1 MDALKQ
7 RVADAV
13 DRLGDELTAL
23 SLDIHAHPELAFQET
38 HAADRLARFLA
49 ARGFRVEAGVGG
61 VPTAFR
67 ASLETGPGPTLAIL
81 CEYDALPGVG
91 HACGHNVIAAAG
103 AGAGAALM
111 AACDGLPAG
120 RVLVIGTPAE
130 ERGGGKGCLVEA
142 GLFRDVDA
150 AMMIHGFDRTL
161 LHQDL
166 LGVARVSFE
175 WAGRAAH
182 ASVDPWEGVNAL
194 DACVAT
200 FNTVAMLRQQ
210 MRPGCRIHGIVAD
223 GGGIVADGVAAANV
237 IPERAAADFN
247 VRGPSLE
254 SMWALHRRVVACAEA
269 AAASTATRLTVT
281 RHPDVYEPL
290 RRNQGL
296 LDVFAANLDATG
308 LAEGPAAPDRLASSD
323 IGNVSQVTPTIHAWV
338 RIAALGTAI
347 HTREF
352 AAAAAAPSA
361 RAGLLAGAKLMALS
375 AVDLLADGSR
385 LRAIKEEFA
394 RR

>member
-1 MDALKQ
+1 MDALKR

-13 DRLGDELTAL
+13 ERLGDELTAL
-23 SLDIHAHPELAFQET
+23 SLDIHAHPELAFEET
-38 HAADRLARFLA
+38 HAADRVGRFLTEQ
-49 ARGFRVEAGVGG
+49 GFKVEAGVGG
-61 VPTAFR
+61 IPTAFR

-103 AGAGAALM
+103 AGAAAALM
-111 AACDGLPAG
+111 AARDGLPSG
-120 RVLVIGTPAE
+120 RVVVIGTPAE

-166 LGVARVSFE
+166 LGVARVTFE
-175 WAGRAAH
+175 WEGRAAH

-200 FNTVAMLRQQ
+200 FNGVAMLRQQ
-210 MRPGCRIHGIVAD
+210 MRPDCRIHGVVAE
-223 GGGIVADGVAAANV
+223 GGIAGNI
-237 IPERAAADFN
+237 IPERAVADFN

-254 SMWALHRRVVACAEA
+254 AMWALHRRVVACAEA
-269 AAASTATRLTVT
+269 AALATATRLTVT
-281 RHPDVYEPL
+281 RHPDVYEPM

-296 LDVFAANLDATG
+296 LDVFAANLGASG

-338 RIAALGTAI
+338 QIAALGTAI

-352 AAAAAAPSA
+352 AGAAAAPSA
-361 RAGLLAGAKLMALS
+361 RLGLLAGAKLMALS
-375 AVDLLADGSR
+375 AVDLLADPSR
-385 LRAIKEEFA
+385 LRVIKEEFT

>member
-1 MDALKQ
+1 MDALKR
-7 RVADAV
+7 RVAAAV
-13 DRLGDELTAL
+13 ERLGDELTAL
-23 SLDIHAHPELAFQET
+23 SLDIHAHPELAFEET
-38 HAADRLARFLA
+38 HAADRVGRFLTEQ
-49 ARGFRVEAGVGG
+49 GFKVEAGVGG
-61 VPTAFR
+61 IPTAFR

-111 AACDGLPAG
+111 AARDGLPSG
-120 RVLVIGTPAE
+120 RVVVIGTPAE

-166 LGVARVSFE
+166 LGVARVTFE
-175 WAGRAAH
+175 WEGRAAH

-200 FNTVAMLRQQ
+200 FNGVAMLRQQ
-210 MRPGCRIHGIVAD
+210 MRPDCRIHGVVAE
-223 GGGIVADGVAAANV
+223 GGIAGNI
-237 IPERAAADFN
+237 IPERAVADFN

-254 SMWALHRRVVACAEA
+254 AMWALHRRLVACAEA
-269 AAASTATRLTVT
+269 AALATATRLTVT
-281 RHPDVYEPL
+281 RHPDVYEPM

-296 LDVFAANLDATG
+296 LDVFAANLGASG

-338 RIAALGTAI
+338 QIAALGTAI

-352 AAAAAAPSA
+352 AGAATAPSA
-361 RAGLLAGAKLMALS
+361 RVGLLAGAKLMALS
-375 AVDLLADGSR
+375 AVDLLADPSR
-385 LRAIKEEFA
+385 LRVIKEEFT

>member
-1 MDALKQ
+1 MDALKR

-13 DRLGDELTAL
+13 ERLGDELTAL
-23 SLDIHAHPELAFQET
+23 SLDIHAHPELAFEET
-38 HAADRLARFLA
+38 RAADRVGRFLTEH
-49 ARGFRVEAGVGG
+49 GFKVEAGVGG
-61 VPTAFR
+61 IPTAFR
-67 ASLETGPGPTLAIL
+67 ASLEIGPGPTLAIL

-111 AACDGLPAG
+111 AARDGLPSG
-120 RVLVIGTPAE
+120 RVVVIGTPAE

-166 LGVARVSFE
+166 LGVARVTFE
-175 WAGRAAH
+175 WEGRAAH

-200 FNTVAMLRQQ
+200 FNGVAMLRQQ
-210 MRPGCRIHGIVAD
+210 MRPDCRIHGVVAE
-223 GGGIVADGVAAANV
+223 GGIAGNI
-237 IPERAAADFN
+237 IPERAVADFN

-254 SMWALHRRVVACAEA
+254 AMWALHRRVVACAEA
-269 AAASTATRLTVT
+269 AALASATQLTVT
-281 RHPDVYEPL
+281 RHPDVYEPM

-296 LDVFAANLDATG
+296 LDVFAANLGASG

-338 RIAALGTAI
+338 QIAALGTAI

-352 AAAAAAPSA
+352 AGAAAAPSA
-361 RAGLLAGAKLMALS
+361 RVGLLAGAKLMALS
-375 AVDLLADGSR
+375 AVDLLADPSR
-385 LRAIKEEFA
+385 LRVIKEEFT

>member
-7 RVADAV
+7 RIAAAV
-13 DRLGDELTAL
+13 DRSGDDLTAL
-23 SLDIHAHPELAFQET
+23 SLRIHAHPELAFEET
-38 HAADRLARFLA
+38 RACAWLAEFLT
-49 ARGFRVEAGVGG
+49 ARGFRVETGVGG
-61 VPTAFR
+61 VATAFR
-67 ASLETGPGPTLAIL
+67 ASLETGAGPTLAIL

-103 AGAGAALM
+103 VGAGAALM
-111 AACDGLPAG
+111 AVRDRLPPG
-120 RVLVIGTPAE
+120 RIVVIGTPAE
-130 ERGGGKGCLVEA
+130 EKGGGKGRLVEA
-142 GLFRDVDA
+142 GLFKDVDA

-166 LGVARVSFE
+166 LGVVRVTLE

-182 ASVDPWEGVNAL
+182 ASVDPWEGRNAL

-200 FNTVAMLRQQ
+200 FNAVSMLRQQ
-210 MRPGCRIHGIVAD
+210 MRPDCRIHGVVVD
-223 GGGIVADGVAAANV
+223 GGVAANIV
-237 IPERAAADFN
+237 PERAVADFN

-254 SMWALHRRVVACAEA
+254 AMWALYRRVVACAEGA
-269 AAASTATRLTVT
+269 AVATSTRLTVT
-281 RHPDVYEPL
+281 RHDDVYEPL
-290 RRNQGL
+290 KRNQAL
-296 LDVFAANLDATG
+296 LDVFAGNLAAAG

-338 RIAALGTAI
+338 AVAPLGTAI

-352 AAAAAAPSA
+352 AAAAGAPPA
-361 RAGLLAGAKLMALS
+361 RAGLLAGAKLMAMS
-375 AVDLLADGSR
+375 AVDLLADPTR
-385 LRAIKEEFA
+385 LHAVKEEFA

>member
-1 MDALKQ
+1 MDALKR

-13 DRLGDELTAL
+13 ERLGDELTAL
-23 SLDIHAHPELAFQET
+23 SLDIHAHPELAFEET
-38 HAADRLARFLA
+38 RAADRVGRFLTEQ
-49 ARGFRVEAGVGG
+49 GFKVEAGVGG
-61 VPTAFR
+61 IPTAFR
-67 ASLETGPGPTLAIL
+67 ASLEIGPGPTLAIL

-111 AACDGLPAG
+111 AARDGLPSG
-120 RVLVIGTPAE
+120 RVVVIGTPAE

-166 LGVARVSFE
+166 LGVARVTFE
-175 WAGRAAH
+175 WEGRAAH

-200 FNTVAMLRQQ
+200 FNGVAMLRQQ
-210 MRPGCRIHGIVAD
+210 MRPDCRIHGVVAE
-223 GGGIVADGVAAANV
+223 GGIAGNI
-237 IPERAAADFN
+237 IPERAVADFN

-254 SMWALHRRVVACAEA
+254 AMWALHRRVVACAEA
-269 AAASTATRLTVT
+269 AALASATRLTVT
-281 RHPDVYEPL
+281 RHPDVYEPM

-296 LDVFAANLDATG
+296 LDVFAANLGASG

-338 RIAALGTAI
+338 QIAALGTAI

-352 AAAAAAPSA
+352 AGAAAAPSA
-361 RAGLLAGAKLMALS
+361 RVGLLAGAKLMALS
-375 AVDLLADGSR
+375 AVDLLADPSR
-385 LRAIKEEFA
+385 LRVIKEEFT

>member
-1 MDALKQ
+1 MDALKR
-7 RVADAV
+7 RVAAAV
-13 DRLGDELTAL
+13 ERLGDELTAL
-23 SLDIHAHPELAFQET
+23 SLDIHAHPELAFEET
-38 HAADRLARFLA
+38 RAADRVGRFLTEQ
-49 ARGFRVEAGVGG
+49 GFKVEAGVGG
-61 VPTAFR
+61 IPTAFR

-103 AGAGAALM
+103 AGAGAALI
-111 AACDGLPAG
+111 AARDGLPSG
-120 RVLVIGTPAE
+120 RVVVIGTPAE

-166 LGVARVSFE
+166 LGVARVTFE
-175 WAGRAAH
+175 WEGRAAH

-200 FNTVAMLRQQ
+200 FNGVAMLRQQ
-210 MRPGCRIHGIVAD
+210 MRPDCRIHGVVAE
-223 GGGIVADGVAAANV
+223 GGIAGNI
-237 IPERAAADFN
+237 IPERAVADFN
-247 VRGPSLE
+247 VRGPSLAA
-254 SMWALHRRVVACAEA
+254 MWALHRRVVACAEA
-269 AAASTATRLTVT
+269 AALATATRLTVT
-281 RHPDVYEPL
+281 RHPDVYEPM

-296 LDVFAANLDATG
+296 LDVFAANLGASG

-338 RIAALGTAI
+338 QIAALGTAI

-352 AAAAAAPSA
+352 AGAAAAPSA
-361 RAGLLAGAKLMALS
+361 RVGLLAGAKLMALS
-375 AVDLLADGSR
+375 VVDLLADPSR
-385 LRAIKEEFA
+385 LRVIKEEFT

>member
-1 MDALKQ
+1 MDALKR

-13 DRLGDELTAL
+13 ERLGDELTAL
-23 SLDIHAHPELAFQET
+23 SLDIHAHPELAFEET
-38 HAADRLARFLA
+38 HAADRVGRFLA
-49 ARGFRVEAGVGG
+49 EQGFKVEAGVGG
-61 VPTAFR
+61 IPTAFR

-111 AACDGLPAG
+111 AARDGLPSG
-120 RVLVIGTPAE
+120 RVVVIGTPAE

-166 LGVARVSFE
+166 LGVARVTFE
-175 WAGRAAH
+175 WEGRAAH

-200 FNTVAMLRQQ
+200 FNGVAMLRQQ
-210 MRPGCRIHGIVAD
+210 MRPDCRIHGVVAE
-223 GGGIVADGVAAANV
+223 GGIAGNI
-237 IPERAAADFN
+237 IPERAVADFN

-254 SMWALHRRVVACAEA
+254 AMWALHRRVVACAEA
-269 AAASTATRLTVT
+269 AALATATRLTVT
-281 RHPDVYEPL
+281 RHPDVYEPM

-296 LDVFAANLDATG
+296 LDVFAANLGASG

-338 RIAALGTAI
+338 QIAALGTAI

-352 AAAAAAPSA
+352 ATAATAPSA
-361 RAGLLAGAKLMALS
+361 RVGLLAGAKLMALS
-375 AVDLLADGSR
+375 AVDLLADPSR
-385 LRAIKEEFA
+385 LRVIKEEFT

>member
-7 RVADAV
+7 RVAQEV
-13 DRLGDELTAL
+13 ERLADDLTAL
-23 SLDIHAHPELAFQET
+23 SHDIHAHPELAFEET
-38 HAADRLARFLA
+38 HAAERLQRFLDA
-49 ARGFRVEAGVGG
+49 QGFRVEAKVGG
-61 VPTAFR
+61 LATAFR
-67 ASLETGPGPTLAIL
+67 ATLETGTDGPTLAIL

-111 AACDGLPAG
+111 AARDGLPAG
-120 RVLVIGTPAE
+120 RIVVIGTPAE

-142 GLFRDVDA
+142 GVFRDVDA

-182 ASVDPWEGVNAL
+182 ASTDPWEGRNAL
-194 DACVAT
+194 DACVNT
-200 FNTVAMLRQQ
+200 FNAVAMLRQQ
-210 MRPGCRIHGIVAD
+210 MRPDCRIHGVISY
-223 GGGIVADGVAAANV
+223 GGAAGN
-237 IPERAAADFN
+237 IIHERAVADFN

-254 SMWALHRRVVACAEA
+254 AMWSLHARVVACAEA
-269 AAASTATRLTVT
+269 AAAAAAVSLTVT

-296 LDVFAANLDATG
+296 LDCFGANLAHAG

-323 IGNVSQVTPTIHAWV
+323 IGNVSQVTPTIHAWIG
-338 RIAALGTAI
+338 IAPLGTAI

-352 AAAAAAPSA
+352 AAAAAAPGA
-361 RAGLLAGAKLMALS
+361 RAGLLSGAKLMALS
-375 AVDLLADGSR
+375 AVDLLADPVR
-385 LRAIKEEFA
+385 LRQIKEEFA

>member
-1 MDALKQ
+1 MDALKR

-13 DRLGDELTAL
+13 ERLGDELTAL
-23 SLDIHAHPELAFQET
+23 SLDIHAHPELAFEET
-38 HAADRLARFLA
+38 RAADRVGRFLTEQ
-49 ARGFRVEAGVGG
+49 GFKVEAGVGG
-61 VPTAFR
+61 IPTAFR

-111 AACDGLPAG
+111 AARDGLPSG
-120 RVLVIGTPAE
+120 RVVVIGTPAE

-166 LGVARVSFE
+166 LGVARVTFE
-175 WAGRAAH
+175 WEGRAAH

-200 FNTVAMLRQQ
+200 FNGVAMLRQQ
-210 MRPGCRIHGIVAD
+210 MRPDCRIHGVVAE
-223 GGGIVADGVAAANV
+223 GGIAGNI
-237 IPERAAADFN
+237 IPERAVADFN

-254 SMWALHRRVVACAEA
+254 AMWALHRRVVACAEA
-269 AAASTATRLTVT
+269 AALASATRLTVT
-281 RHPDVYEPL
+281 RHPDVYEPM

-296 LDVFAANLDATG
+296 LDVFAANLGASG

-338 RIAALGTAI
+338 QIAALGTAI

-352 AAAAAAPSA
+352 AGAAAAPSA
-361 RAGLLAGAKLMALS
+361 RVGLLAGAKLMALS
-375 AVDLLADGSR
+375 AVDLLADPSR
-385 LRAIKEEFA
+385 LRVIKEEFT

>member
-1 MDALKQ
+1 MDALKR
-7 RVADAV
+7 RVAAAV
-13 DRLGDELTAL
+13 ERLGDELTAL
-23 SLDIHAHPELAFQET
+23 SLDIHAHPELAFEET
-38 HAADRLARFLA
+38 HAADRVGRFLTEQ
-49 ARGFRVEAGVGG
+49 GFKVEAGVGG
-61 VPTAFR
+61 IPTAFR

-111 AACDGLPAG
+111 AARDGLPSG
-120 RVLVIGTPAE
+120 RVVVIGTPAE

-166 LGVARVSFE
+166 LGVARVTFE
-175 WAGRAAH
+175 WEGRAAH

-200 FNTVAMLRQQ
+200 FNGVAMLRQQ
-210 MRPGCRIHGIVAD
+210 MRPDCRIHGVVAE
-223 GGGIVADGVAAANV
+223 GGIAGNI
-237 IPERAAADFN
+237 IPERAVADFN

-254 SMWALHRRVVACAEA
+254 AMWALHRRVVACAEA
-269 AAASTATRLTVT
+269 AALATATRLTVT
-281 RHPDVYEPL
+281 RHPDVYEPM

-296 LDVFAANLDATG
+296 LDVFAANLGASG

-323 IGNVSQVTPTIHAWV
+323 IGNVSQVTPAIHAWV
-338 RIAALGTAI
+338 QIAALGTAI

-352 AAAAAAPSA
+352 ATAAAAPSA
-361 RAGLLAGAKLMALS
+361 RVGLLAGAKLMALS
-375 AVDLLADGSR
+375 AVDLLADPSR
-385 LRAIKEEFA
+385 LRVIKEEFT

>member
-1 MDALKQ
+1 MDPLKQ
-7 RVADAV
+7 RVVEAV
-13 DRLGDELTAL
+13 DRLGDDLAAL
-23 SLDIHAHPELAFQET
+23 SLDIHARPELAFEEVF
-38 HAADRLARFLA
+38 AAERLQRFLA
-49 ARGFRVEAGVGG
+49 AQGFRVETHVGG
-61 VPTAFR
+61 LATAFR
-67 ASLETGPGPTLAIL
+67 ATLETGIGGPTLAIL

-91 HACGHNVIAAAG
+91 HACGHNVIGAAG

-111 AACDGLPAG
+111 AVRDGMPAG
-120 RVLVIGTPAE
+120 RIVVIGTPAE
-130 ERGGGKGCLVEA
+130 ERGGGKGCLVNA
-142 GLFRDVDA
+142 GVFRDVDA

-182 ASVDPWEGVNAL
+182 ASTDPWEGLNAL
-194 DACVAT
+194 DACVGT
-200 FNTVAMLRQQ
+200 FNSVAMLRQQ
-210 MRPGCRIHGIVAD
+210 MRPDCRIHGVVSY
-223 GGGIVADGVAAANV
+223 GGAAGN
-237 IPERAAADFN
+237 IIHERAAADFN

-254 SMWALHRRVVACAEA
+254 AMWSLHARVVACAEA
-269 AAASTATRLTVT
+269 AAVAAGVGLTVT

-296 LDVFAANLDATG
+296 LDCFAANLAAAG

-323 IGNVSQVTPTIHAWV
+323 IGNVSQVTPTIHAW
-338 RIAALGTAI
+338 IAIAPLGTAI

-352 AAAAAAPSA
+352 AAAAAAPAAQS
-361 RAGLLAGAKLMALS
+361 GLLAGARLMALS
-375 AVDLLADGSR
+375 AVDLLQDPGR
-385 LRAIKEEFA
+385 VRAIEEEFA

>member
-1 MDALKQ
+1 MDALKR
-7 RVADAV
+7 RVAAAV
-13 DRLGDELTAL
+13 ERLGDELTAL
-23 SLDIHAHPELAFQET
+23 SLDIHAHPELAFEET
-38 HAADRLARFLA
+38 HAADRVGRFLTEQ
-49 ARGFRVEAGVGG
+49 GFKVEAGVGG
-61 VPTAFR
+61 IPTAFR

-111 AACDGLPAG
+111 AARDGLPSG
-120 RVLVIGTPAE
+120 RVVVIGTPAE

-166 LGVARVSFE
+166 LGVARVTFE
-175 WAGRAAH
+175 WEGRAAH

-194 DACVAT
+194 DACIAT
-200 FNTVAMLRQQ
+200 FNGVAMLRQQ
-210 MRPGCRIHGIVAD
+210 MRPDCRIHGVVAE
-223 GGGIVADGVAAANV
+223 GGIAGNI
-237 IPERAAADFN
+237 IPERAVADFN

-254 SMWALHRRVVACAEA
+254 AMWALHRRVVACAEA
-269 AAASTATRLTVT
+269 AALATATRLTVT
-281 RHPDVYEPL
+281 RHPDVYEPM

-296 LDVFAANLDATG
+296 LDVFAANLGASG

-338 RIAALGTAI
+338 QIAALGTAI

-352 AAAAAAPSA
+352 AGAAAAPSA
-361 RAGLLAGAKLMALS
+361 RVGLLAGAKLMALS
-375 AVDLLADGSR
+375 AVDLLADPSR
-385 LRAIKEEFA
+385 LRVIKEEFT

>member
-1 MDALKQ
+1 MDALKR

-13 DRLGDELTAL
+13 ERLGDELTAL
-23 SLDIHAHPELAFQET
+23 SLDIHAHPELAFHET
-38 HAADRLARFLA
+38 HAADQVGRFLTEQ
-49 ARGFRVEAGVGG
+49 GFKVEAGVGG
-61 VPTAFR
+61 IPTAFR

-111 AACDGLPAG
+111 AARDGLPSG
-120 RVLVIGTPAE
+120 RVVVIGTPAE

-166 LGVARVSFE
+166 LGVARVTFE
-175 WAGRAAH
+175 WEGRAAH

-200 FNTVAMLRQQ
+200 FNGVAMLRQQ
-210 MRPGCRIHGIVAD
+210 MRPDCRIHGVVAE
-223 GGGIVADGVAAANV
+223 GGIAGNI
-237 IPERAAADFN
+237 IPERAVADFN

-254 SMWALHRRVVACAEA
+254 AMWALHRRVVACAEA
-269 AAASTATRLTVT
+269 AALATATRLTVT
-281 RHPDVYEPL
+281 RHPDVYEPM

-296 LDVFAANLDATG
+296 LDVFAANLGASG
-308 LAEGPAAPDRLASSD
+308 LAEGPAAADRLASSD

-338 RIAALGTAI
+338 QIAALGTAI

-352 AAAAAAPSA
+352 ATAAAAPSA
-361 RAGLLAGAKLMALS
+361 RVGLLAGAKLMALS
-375 AVDLLADGSR
+375 AVDLLADPSR
-385 LRAIKEEFA
+385 LRVIKEEFT

>member
-1 MDALKQ
+1 MNALKQ
-7 RVADAV
+7 RVARAV
-13 DRLGDELTAL
+13 DRLGDDLSAL
-23 SLDIHAHPELAFQET
+23 SLRIHAHPELAFEET
-38 HAADRLARFLA
+38 RACGWLAEFLT
-49 ARGFRVEAGVGG
+49 ARGFRVETGVGG

-111 AACDGLPAG
+111 AAREQLPPG
-120 RVLVIGTPAE
+120 RIVVIGTPAE
-130 ERGGGKGCLVEA
+130 ERGGGKGRLVDA
-142 GLFRDVDA
+142 GLFTGVDA

-166 LGVARVSFE
+166 LGVVRVTFE
-175 WAGRAAH
+175 WAGKAVH
-182 ASVDPWEGVNAL
+182 ASVDPWEGANAL
-194 DACVAT
+194 DACVET
-200 FNTVAMLRQQ
+200 FNAVAMLRQQ
-210 MRPGCRIHGIVAD
+210 MRPDCRIHGVVAD
-223 GGGIVADGVAAANV
+223 GGAAPNV
-237 IPERAAADFN
+237 IPERAVADFN

-254 SMWALHRRVVACAEA
+254 AMWALYRRVVAAAEGATA
-269 AAASTATRLTVT
+269 ATSTRLTVT
-281 RHPDVYEPL
+281 RHEDVYEPL
-290 RRNQGL
+290 KRNQAL
-296 LDVFAANLDATG
+296 LDVFAGNLGPAG

-323 IGNVSQVTPTIHAWV
+323 IGNVSQVTPAIHAWV
-338 RIAALGTAI
+338 AIAPLGTAI

-352 AAAAAAPSA
+352 AAAAAAAPA

-375 AVDLLADGSR
+375 AVDLLADPAR
-385 LRAIKEEFA
+385 LATVKEEFA

>member
-7 RVADAV
+7 RVAHAV
-13 DRLGDELTAL
+13 ERLGDQLTAL
-23 SLDIHAHPELAFQET
+23 SQDIHAHPELAFEET
-38 HAADRLARFLA
+38 HAADRLGRFLA
-49 ARGFRVEAGVGG
+49 AQGFRVEAGVGG

-67 ASLETGPGPTLAIL
+67 ASFETGRGPTVAIL
-81 CEYDALPGVG
+81 CEYDALPGIG

-111 AACDGLPAG
+111 AVRDGLPGG
-120 RVLVIGTPAE
+120 RVVVIGTPAE

-142 GLFRDVDA
+142 GVFRDVDA

-182 ASVDPWEGVNAL
+182 ASVDPWAGVNAL
-194 DACVAT
+194 DACVTT
-200 FNTVAMLRQQ
+200 FNAVAMLRQQ
-210 MRPGCRIHGIVAD
+210 MRPDCRVHGVVTD
-223 GGGIVADGVAAANV
+223 GGAAGNV

-254 SMWALHRRVVACAEA
+254 SMWALHDRVVACAEA

-296 LDVFAANLDATG
+296 LDVFAANLGAVG

-323 IGNVSQVTPTIHAWV
+323 IGNVSQVTPTIHAWIQ
-338 RIAALGTAI
+338 IAAVGTAI

-361 RAGLLAGAKLMALS
+361 RVGLLAGAKLMALS
-375 AVDLLADGSR
+375 AVDLLADPSR

-394 RR
+394 CR

>member
-1 MDALKQ
+1 MDALKR

-13 DRLGDELTAL
+13 ERLGDELTAL
-23 SLDIHAHPELAFQET
+23 SLDIHAHPELAFEET
-38 HAADRLARFLA
+38 HAADRVGRFLTEQ
-49 ARGFRVEAGVGG
+49 GFKVEAGVGG
-61 VPTAFR
+61 IPTAFR

-111 AACDGLPAG
+111 AARDGLPSG
-120 RVLVIGTPAE
+120 RVVVIGTPAE

-166 LGVARVSFE
+166 LGVARVTFE
-175 WAGRAAH
+175 WEGRAAH

-194 DACVAT
+194 DACIAT
-200 FNTVAMLRQQ
+200 FNGVAMLRQQ
-210 MRPGCRIHGIVAD
+210 MRPDCRIHGVVTE
-223 GGGIVADGVAAANV
+223 GGIAGNI
-237 IPERAAADFN
+237 IPERAVADFN

-254 SMWALHRRVVACAEA
+254 AMWALHRRVVACAEA
-269 AAASTATRLTVT
+269 AALATATRLTVT
-281 RHPDVYEPL
+281 RHPDVYEPM

-296 LDVFAANLDATG
+296 LDVFAANLGASG

-338 RIAALGTAI
+338 QIAALGTAI

-352 AAAAAAPSA
+352 AGAAAAPSA
-361 RAGLLAGAKLMALS
+361 RLGLLAGAKLMALS
-375 AVDLLADGSR
+375 AVDLLADPSR
-385 LRAIKEEFA
+385 LRVIKEEFT

>member
-1 MDALKQ
+1 MISCGPMDGLK
-7 RVADAV
+7 RRIADSL
-13 DRLGDELTAL
+13 DGLGDELTAL
-23 SLDIHAHPELAFQET
+23 SLRIHAHPELAFEET
-38 HAADRLARFLA
+38 RACGWLAEFLDKQ
-49 ARGFRVEAGVGG
+49 GFRVETGVGG
-61 VPTAFR
+61 VATAFR
-67 ASLETGPGPTLAIL
+67 ATLETGPGPTLAIL

-111 AACDGLPAG
+111 AVRAHLPPG
-120 RVLVIGTPAE
+120 RIMVIGTPAE
-130 ERGGGKGCLVEA
+130 EKGGGKGVLVEA
-142 GLFRDVDA
+142 GAFAGVDA

-166 LGVARVSFE
+166 LGVVRVSLE
-175 WAGRAAH
+175 WEGKAAH
-182 ASVDPWEGVNAL
+182 ASVDPWEGRNAL

-200 FNTVAMLRQQ
+200 FNAVAMLRQQ
-210 MRPGCRIHGIVAD
+210 MRPDCRIHGIVAE
-223 GGGIVADGVAAANV
+223 GGAAPNI
-237 IPERAAADFN
+237 IPERAVADFN

-254 SMWALHRRVVACAEA
+254 AMWALYRRVIAAAEGA
-269 AAASTATRLTVT
+269 AAATSTRLTVT
-281 RHPDVYEPL
+281 QHTDVYEPL
-290 RRNQGL
+290 KRNQAL
-296 LDVFAANLDATG
+296 LDVFARNLASAG
-308 LAEGPAAPDRLASSD
+308 LAEGPAAPDRIASSD

-338 RIAALGTAI
+338 AIAPLGTAI